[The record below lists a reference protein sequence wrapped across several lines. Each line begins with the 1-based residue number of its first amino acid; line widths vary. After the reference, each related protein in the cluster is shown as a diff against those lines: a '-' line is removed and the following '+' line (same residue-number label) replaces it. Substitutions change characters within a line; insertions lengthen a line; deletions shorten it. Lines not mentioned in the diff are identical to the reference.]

1 MVMMQVEMMMMQV
14 EMVMMQV
21 EMVMVMM
28 QVEMAFSKFDSSG
41 DDRLDYREFCAMI
54 NKKTEEE
61 EAARK

>member
-1 MVMMQVEMMMMQV
+1 
-14 EMVMMQV
+14 
-21 EMVMVMM
+21 MM

-41 DDRLDYREFCAMI
+41 DDKLDYREFCAMI